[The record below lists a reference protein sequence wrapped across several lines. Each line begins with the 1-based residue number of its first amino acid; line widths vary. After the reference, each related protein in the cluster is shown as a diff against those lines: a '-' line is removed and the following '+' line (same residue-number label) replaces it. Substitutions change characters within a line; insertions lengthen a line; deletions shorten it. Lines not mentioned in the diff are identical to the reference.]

1 MSVVVEDKQGKRQI
15 ITKGAVEE
23 MLDICSYAE
32 FDGAVHPL
40 SAELRKKSAG
50 NQFADEQAG
59 NAGTGCCS

>member
-40 SAELRKKSAG
+40 SAELRKKRRKSV
-50 NQFADEQAG
+50 
-59 NAGTGCCS
+59 CR